1 MGFTGTGPASGLDG
15 LEASAASWRT
25 MSAPAAPSPNRAL
38 LLKLVLVAAAGL
50 GVLYLLARG
59 VDVRGLV
66 AQGLEAVRGAG
77 PVTFFLAMALL
88 PAFGAPMSV
97 FALSAVPLFGPRFG
111 TIPVVGLALAAITFN
126 LSLTHALASRWLR
139 PPLAWVVE
147 RLGYRLPRV
156 EVADVTDLIILLRVT
171 PGVPFPVQNYLL
183 GLAAVPFGRY
193 LLLSCLIAWP
203 INTAFMLFGD
213 ALMHGKG
220 RLAFISLLALLALM
234 TGAHL
239 VRKHYGKRKVAP

>member
-1 MGFTGTGPASGLDG
+1 
-15 LEASAASWRT
+15 
-25 MSAPAAPSPNRAL
+25 MSAPAAPSSRRAL
-38 LLKLVLVAAAGL
+38 LLKLALAAAAAL
-50 GVLYLLARG
+50 VVLFLVARG
-59 VDVRGLV
+59 VDVRGRV
-66 AQGLEAVRGAG
+66 AEGLEAVRGAG
-77 PVTFFLAMALL
+77 PVVFFLAMALL
-88 PAFGAPMSV
+88 PAAGAPMSV
-97 FALSAVPLFGPRFG
+97 FALSAVPVFGPRFG
-111 TIPVVGLALAAITFN
+111 TTPVVLLALAAITFN

-147 RLGYRLPRV
+147 RLGYRLPSV
-156 EVADVTDLIILLRVT
+156 EQDDVTDLIILLRVT

-220 RLAFISLLALLALM
+220 RLAFISILALLALM
-234 TGAHL
+234 TAAHL
-239 VRKHYGKRKVAP
+239 VRKHYGKKGKAVP